1 MCVCFLPSWHSCFSL
16 WVFEFTHSLL
26 PLSFRVYVFRDGVWW
41 FLFDFFLLL
50 LILPMLF
57 YSLFWK
63 RNKTMWQKKSNRRF
77 AKMNAK
83 ISLPL
88 LIFMIFCFLDFSL
101 LSKLVF
107 PNFVVRK
114 QFLNQGSNTFLK
126 SDFKLFCFW
135 LHFEINT
142 TIMFIFLWFECF
154 IFFVCFA

>member
-1 MCVCFLPSWHSCFSL
+1 M
-16 WVFEFTHSLL
+16 VFI
-26 PLSFRVYVFRDGVWW
+26 W
-41 FLFDFFLLL
+41 FFLLL

-63 RNKTMWQKKSNRRF
+63 RNKTMGQKNLTERRF

-88 LIFMIFCFLDFSL
+88 LIFMIFCFLDFLL

-142 TIMFIFLWFECF
+142 TIMFIFYDLNVSFSSYVLLKTARTRKIYSFPPFCQNITICVDFFLF
-154 IFFVCFA
+154 IFSVARLP